1 MEAVDASWARRALP
15 GFFSPLEVVA
25 SVPTTMA
32 RAAELAA
39 AGAPEGA
46 TVVTE
51 EQTEG
56 RGRLG
61 RVWVAPDAVWLTV
74 AAAGVALAGAV
85 DEVAPGAAP
94 AGLKWPNDLELGGRK
109 AAGLLAEARLEGT
122 RLAAVLLGM
131 GVNVG
136 QGAGDFPAE
145 MAGRATSVSLAAG
158 APVDRGELLAA
169 WAGRF
174 RDGYAELCA
183 GRPGPVL
190 AAYRERL
197 VTVGRQVRADRI
209 GAGPVVGTAVDLTPA
224 GHGVVEAAGDPPPDQ
239 AGLAVGAGLE
249 HGRGRQR
256 PPGGVEQLAEQPAGL
271 AGGEAGRLGLG
282 EHGGRAAVG
291 DQPPQG
297 PPAPPDPPLRQPG
310 HEQGQVVADQPGHR
324 PGGAAGRR
332 GRGAHRD
339 LGQPP
344 PGKGQQHVAGG
355 QVGCWPTGG
364 QGGEQGPGQG
374 PGVAL
379 EQGRG
384 GPGRAVAAEPLPGQL
399 ELEVQ
404 LERDR
409 AEQVVGGQPG
419 HGSAPPSG
427 ALRTGPEGAAWGRSG
442 RSA

>member
-1 MEAVDASWARRALP
+1 MEAVDGSWARRALP

-46 TVVTE
+46 TVVAE

-61 RVWVAPDAVWLTV
+61 RAWVAPPGSSLLVSVVLRPPAAADAVWLTV

-122 RLAAVLLGM
+122 KLEGTKLEGTKLEGAKLEGARLAAVLLGM

-174 RDGYAELCA
+174 LDGYAELCA

-197 VTVGRQVRADRI
+197 VTVGRQVRAERI

-224 GHGVVEAAGDPPPDQ
+224 GALVVQTASGARVEVLAGDVHH
-239 AGLAVGAGLE
+239 L
-249 HGRGRQR
+249 R
-256 PPGGVEQLAEQPAGL
+256 PA
-271 AGGEAGRLGLG
+271 
-282 EHGGRAAVG
+282 
-291 DQPPQG
+291 
-297 PPAPPDPPLRQPG
+297 
-310 HEQGQVVADQPGHR
+310 
-324 PGGAAGRR
+324 
-332 GRGAHRD
+332 
-339 LGQPP
+339 
-344 PGKGQQHVAGG
+344 
-355 QVGCWPTGG
+355 
-364 QGGEQGPGQG
+364 
-374 PGVAL
+374 
-379 EQGRG
+379 
-384 GPGRAVAAEPLPGQL
+384 
-399 ELEVQ
+399 
-404 LERDR
+404 
-409 AEQVVGGQPG
+409 
-419 HGSAPPSG
+419 
-427 ALRTGPEGAAWGRSG
+427 
-442 RSA
+442 